1 MRAGSKAGFYL
12 YFVFLYYHL
21 AMTIIV
27 KIALRNLVRQ
37 KRRSILLG
45 IAIAFG
51 TMVLILACAFSH
63 GISTVLLERI
73 VKVSCGH
80 VSITFMKNGNVLNK
94 IFHDGDMIRDAIRKE
109 APEALRY
116 DEVITMVGRAISNTT
131 ADNVILVGVDGKMP
145 PDELK
150 EFESNFKIVDGSFS
164 ALKDSSSGT
173 PVLISNQKANT
184 LKIKRGDVLKV
195 RLTDINNQWSSA
207 RLVVVGIFKPSN
219 PYMSMPI
226 IFNNRDLRLLAGYG
240 PHDIP
245 SIQIEIKDPQKNAR
259 KVAERIYHSL
269 KPSIAV
275 IEGNAQCRNIC
286 AEAIVLGFK
295 NDMASRSVFSRMLPL
310 AQGDSAAAFGLNG
323 VILSPSLATKYG
335 AGVGDTLNV
344 AWHGKYD
351 TAFTVAKFTVT
362 AVAAATAMVP
372 QNCLFVNEHDFY
384 HWYYMTLPAAP
395 SAAAKA
401 AFPGISSP
409 FYKALAP
416 EYTLMKQCATT
427 QELQN
432 EFRELSRQRVRGVVV
447 SVQSMYETGSII
459 LSMEAALNL
468 ISGIAGLVLFFI
480 ILIGIINTLRMTIR
494 ERTREIGTI
503 RAIGMQKS
511 DVLFMFIFE
520 TVFLSLFSSL
530 IGTILAFL
538 AMWGLSTIP
547 IDAGESP
554 MGMLLE
560 NGRLFF
566 APTAYGTVGFIFII
580 VGIAVGTTFLPARR
594 ASNLPAANAMRH
606 YE

>member
-1 MRAGSKAGFYL
+1 
-12 YFVFLYYHL
+12 
-21 AMTIIV
+21 
-27 KIALRNLVRQ
+27 
-37 KRRSILLG
+37 
-45 IAIAFG
+45 
-51 TMVLILACAFSH
+51 
-63 GISTVLLERI
+63 
-73 VKVSCGH
+73 
-80 VSITFMKNGNVLNK
+80 
-94 IFHDGDMIRDAIRKE
+94 
-109 APEALRY
+109 
-116 DEVITMVGRAISNTT
+116 
-131 ADNVILVGVDGKMP
+131 
-145 PDELK
+145 
-150 EFESNFKIVDGSFS
+150 
-164 ALKDSSSGT
+164 
-173 PVLISNQKANT
+173 
-184 LKIKRGDVLKV
+184 V

-447 SVQSMYETGSII
+447 SVYGGRAQPDKRDCWADSVLHHPHWYHQHSAHDNTRADSRNRHNKGDWYAEERRSFHVYIRNCIPFT
-459 LSMEAALNL
+459 LL
-468 ISGIAGLVLFFI
+468 IADWYN
-480 ILIGIINTLRMTIR
+480 IGISCNVGPIHNTNRCR
-494 ERTREIGTI
+494 
-503 RAIGMQKS
+503 
-511 DVLFMFIFE
+511 
-520 TVFLSLFSSL
+520 
-530 IGTILAFL
+530 
-538 AMWGLSTIP
+538 
-547 IDAGESP
+547 
-554 MGMLLE
+554 
-560 NGRLFF
+560 
-566 APTAYGTVGFIFII
+566 
-580 VGIAVGTTFLPARR
+580 
-594 ASNLPAANAMRH
+594 
-606 YE
+606 